1 LYSSRDKVQAH
12 RFTIRRIRSAIIAGD
27 PDVYEVPLARA
38 ATAFVV
44 SVGLT
49 ILALMAVFVFHRAFP
64 AHAAG
69 PSATVSASATPTSSA
84 RATGPASAPP
94 SASPPATASAR

>member
-27 PDVYEVPLARA
+27 PDVYEIPLARA
-38 ATAFVV
+38 ASAFVV

-64 AHAAG
+64 AHAAS
-69 PSATVSASATPTSSA
+69 PSASVGASATSTGSASARPSIT
-84 RATGPASAPP
+84 ATVTG
-94 SASPPATASAR
+94 SPR